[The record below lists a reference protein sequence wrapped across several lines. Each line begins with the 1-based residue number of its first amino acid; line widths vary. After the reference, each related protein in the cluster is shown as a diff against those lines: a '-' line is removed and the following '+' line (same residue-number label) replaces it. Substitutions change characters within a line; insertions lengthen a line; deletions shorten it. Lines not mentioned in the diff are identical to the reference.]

1 MFTLIAY
8 SNAKDCLG
16 VFTSIPAVQDQHVKT
31 AGDFITVPTLNNIVG
46 SYCLGGATIA
56 EARLVSP
63 SLRRV
68 NPLYI
73 APVELV
79 SVPSLDP
86 LMMYHP
92 ENPIALDVN
101 ESLEAQIDATNA
113 DVAQKMVL
121 VWLADGAL
129 TPVTGEIFTV
139 NAHLNVELIVDTWQ
153 FSEIEFPDSLPVA
166 DYDVV
171 GARLVGVDLAAFRF
185 VPVGQAHRPGGVG
198 SVINNQADPWCQRFG
213 RMGVWFDFNT
223 VQPPGIECLGGAAE
237 AAADIELYID
247 LIKK

>member
-1 MFTLIAY
+1 MFTTIAY

-16 VFTSIPAVQDQHVKT
+16 AFTAIPAVPDQHIKT
-31 AGDFITVPTLNNIVG
+31 AGVNITVPALNNIVG
-46 SYCLGGATIA
+46 SYCLGGTLIA

-73 APVELV
+73 TPVELV
-79 SVPSLDP
+79 AVPSLDP
-86 LMMYHP
+86 LIMYHP
-92 ENPIALDVN
+92 LNPITLDVN
-101 ESLEAQIDATNA
+101 ESLSAEINATAANA
-113 DVAQKMVL
+113 EQKTVI
-121 VWLADGAL
+121 VWLSDGAI

-153 FSEIEFPDSLPVA
+153 FAEITFPDSLPVA
-166 DYDVV
+166 DYSVV

-185 VPVGQAHRPGGVG
+185 VPVGAAVRPGGVG
-198 SVINNQADPWCQRFG
+198 SVINNQADPYSQRFG

-237 AAADIELYID
+237 VAADIELYID
-247 LIKK
+247 VLKH